1 MTCWPSP
8 GYGWRLGTDTVTV
21 ICPNDTNISLLLLNR
36 GPPTRWAFGRHH
48 PTEPSQGRRGGRRHR
63 VHPLAAAGDQR
74 GRTLAR
80 GTQQVGLRAA
90 TSNSVLWRHC
100 RSLPVRK
107 SGELTEA
114 EKSPSCSHGLGQ
126 GLSTLHSGHSELGH
140 PLLWGC
146 PTRGLQQRP
155 LGSAHRRPAAPRSC
169 DCGHGCQG
177 GGSPWLAASQE

>member
-1 MTCWPSP
+1 M
-8 GYGWRLGTDTVTV
+8 
-21 ICPNDTNISLLLLNR
+21 
-36 GPPTRWAFGRHH
+36 
-48 PTEPSQGRRGGRRHR
+48 
-63 VHPLAAAGDQR
+63 HPLAAAGDQR

-90 TSNSVLWRHC
+90 TSSPVLWRHC
-100 RSLPVRK
+100 RSLPFRK

-146 PTRGLQQRP
+146 PRGVFSSGPWVLPTGGQQLPGVVTAATGPRE
-155 LGSAHRRPAAPRSC
+155 GAAPGWQQARSKGVKC
-169 DCGHGCQG
+169 RSVSSL
-177 GGSPWLAASQE
+177 SPCTHTHARPQTHSK